1 MKKYDHEKDFNRIEQ
16 DNTMLLQL
24 IADELAARSKE
35 YRAEGIHGG
44 HVGTIGYMREE
55 LMQALASMMYDEDST
70 EEQVSNKI
78 EKMITKAKRA
88 GNNKG

>member
-1 MKKYDHEKDFNRIEQ
+1 
-16 DNTMLLQL
+16 
-24 IADELAARSKE
+24 
-35 YRAEGIHGG
+35 
-44 HVGTIGYMREE
+44 VGTFGYMRDE
-55 LMQALASMMYDEDST
+55 LKQALASMMYDEEST